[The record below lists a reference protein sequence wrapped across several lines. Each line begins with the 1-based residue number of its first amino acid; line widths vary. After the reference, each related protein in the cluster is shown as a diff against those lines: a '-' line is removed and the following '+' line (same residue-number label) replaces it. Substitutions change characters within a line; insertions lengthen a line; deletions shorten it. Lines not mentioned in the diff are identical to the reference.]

1 MQIALCD
8 DQAEDLKQLTYLIGT
23 QHFTTAFSS
32 GEALLVSMEEF
43 HERYD
48 LYLLDIFME
57 GISGLELA
65 RQIRRLDPDAL
76 LCFVSTSDDFY
87 REAYNLYIFQYLLLH
102 FLLK

>member
-43 HERYD
+43 HERSGD
-48 LYLLDIFME
+48 LYGRDQRFR
-57 GISGLELA
+57 ISA
-65 RQIRRLDPDAL
+65 ADPP
-76 LCFVSTSDDFY
+76 S
-87 REAYNLYIFQYLLLH
+87 
-102 FLLK
+102 